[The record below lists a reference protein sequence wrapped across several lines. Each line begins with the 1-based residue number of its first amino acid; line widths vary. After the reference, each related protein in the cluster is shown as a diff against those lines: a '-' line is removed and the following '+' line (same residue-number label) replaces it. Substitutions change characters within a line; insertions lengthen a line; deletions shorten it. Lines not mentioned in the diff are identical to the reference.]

1 MNTWLA
7 STGILQWAPTARLL
21 GKRRKLY
28 LEVALSQ
35 YRELAPE
42 LNPEALLK
50 KLKQDK
56 RYRKIG
62 YQIDANAVYTASSWV
77 ILRTNVHFPNLPKLQ
92 TPVWGQHVSVVLG
105 ESLPSHSKNLNDG
118 EEITFEYEAC
128 LKTSKNYYWS
138 RVRSLALQNF
148 RKELGLVSIPK
159 TQFHITFG
167 SVA

>member
-1 MNTWLA
+1 MSTWLSA
-7 STGILQWAPTARLL
+7 TGILEWAPTARLL

-28 LEVALSQ
+28 LENALSQ

-42 LNPEALLK
+42 LSLEALLK

-56 RYRKIG
+56 EHRSIG

-77 ILRTNVHFPNLPKLQ
+77 ILRTNIHFPNLPKLQ

-105 ESLPSHSKNLNDG
+105 EILPSQSKLNDG
-118 EEITFEYEAC
+118 EEFTFEYETC
-128 LKTSKNYYWS
+128 LKTSKKYYWS